1 MQHTHTHTHVA
12 IPWLSPRLLL
22 PTTMSKLLGGL
33 SVVIGTLLVVAF
45 VLVWMAPTIHLDTLF
60 GNSQIP
66 PAPALG
72 SSANDPNN
80 ELAPF
85 ERNVQSVAYSDSPE
99 AFQILLQS
107 LATSVPPSSRSFVL
121 TTLKDASTYVVPVLM
136 TGLNDANPRVR
147 TGAAQV
153 LGLRREY
160 QAVAALTAATRDPD
174 AGVRREAV
182 ISLGSL
188 GAWEVLP
195 RLEQLQVNETN
206 YDVRQAAI
214 AAKESFESEIAQAI
228 GVPVSELR
236 DVSVTT
242 GDVPQ
247 IYAATAIDLYT
258 LFGSDWKLMSHLP
271 DAPLALATG
280 SEPTIV
286 YLATVNSGLYRSLDS
301 GETWD
306 QVQFGL
312 QTPTQL
318 TVTAVVVDPE
328 DSRQFFI
335 ALAAQGGESGIKN
348 PVGIYTNKDGGGN
361 WSLLSESPSVSIT
374 TRLVIDPKQRAYLF
388 GISSDTP
395 WRYKLPPEACEYCL
409 D

>member
-1 MQHTHTHTHVA
+1 MQHASTRSA
-12 IPWLSPRLLL
+12 IPWLSPRLRL
-22 PTTMSKLLGGL
+22 PTTMSKLLGVL
-33 SVVIGTLLVVAF
+33 SVVIGTLLVVAV
-45 VLVWMAPTIHLDTLF
+45 VLVWTAPAIHLDTLF
-60 GNSQIP
+60 GNSKISP
-66 PAPALG
+66 GNALR
-72 SSANDPNN
+72 SNATDRNDDV
-80 ELAPF
+80 AAF
-85 ERNVQSVAYSDSPE
+85 ERNAPSLAYSDSPE
-99 AFQILLQS
+99 AFQMLLQS
-107 LATSVPPSSRSFVL
+107 LTQSGPLSQRSFVL
-121 TTLKDASTYVVPVLM
+121 LTLNDASTSVVPVLIN
-136 TGLNDANPRVR
+136 GLYDADPSVR

-153 LGLRREY
+153 LGMRREHR
-160 QAVAALTAATRDPD
+160 AVAALTAATRDPD
-174 AGVRREAV
+174 ADVRREAV
-182 ISLGSL
+182 RALGSL

-214 AAKESFESEIAQAI
+214 AAKESFKNEIARAI

-247 IYAATAIDLYT
+247 IYAVTAIDLYA

-280 SEPTIV
+280 SDPTLV
-286 YLATVNSGLYRSLDS
+286 YLATVNSGLYRSLNS

-318 TVTAVVVDPE
+318 TVTAVVVDPQ

-335 ALAAQGGESGIKN
+335 ALAAQGTSPDVKN
-348 PVGIYTNKDGGGN
+348 PMGIYTNSDGGAT
-361 WSLLSESPSVSIT
+361 WSLLPNSPTGLIT
-374 TRLVIDPKQRAYLF
+374 TRLVIDPQHRAFLY
-388 GISSDTP
+388 GMTSDTP
-395 WRYKLPPEACEYCL
+395 WRYRLPAEVCEYCL